1 MNEKCMIDGE
11 CWPNYHHQSVL
22 VVVIQSSLS
31 SLFAIRTTFFFLS
44 AIIKLYQIRFHQQE
58 DPMIPTKKLCVQF
71 SNWHVSSWSSSFFF
85 SLIPSTF
92 FFLSKSFVY
101 YLLPVLEVDL
111 IASDDI
117 IIMMVIITFY
127 TQNTHI
133 YMSNVPSSFYR
144 IY

>member
-1 MNEKCMIDGE
+1 MGNVDRTIIIRV
-11 CWPNYHHQSVL
+11 Y
-22 VVVIQSSLS
+22 LS
-31 SLFAIRTTFFFLS
+31 SSSNHHYRRYLLLEQHFFSLRNYKIIPDSLPPTRRPYDTHKEVVCTIFKLTRFIMIIFLFFLS
-44 AIIKLYQIRFHQQE
+44 YPLNI
-58 DPMIPTKKLCVQF
+58 
-71 SNWHVSSWSSSFFF
+71 
-85 SLIPSTF
+85 